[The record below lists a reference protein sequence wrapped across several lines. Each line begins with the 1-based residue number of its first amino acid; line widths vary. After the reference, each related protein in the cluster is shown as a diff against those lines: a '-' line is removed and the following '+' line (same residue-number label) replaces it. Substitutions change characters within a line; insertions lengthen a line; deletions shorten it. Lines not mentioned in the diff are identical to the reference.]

1 MGNLPVIIIPAICA
15 EKNNPFGDSVTCSR
29 NGMSYVSLSMS
40 VIRNYF
46 SALSKMLCYE
56 HYMLGD
62 CMLLSVTWYF
72 HIFANCPF
80 FI

>member
-1 MGNLPVIIIPAICA
+1 
-15 EKNNPFGDSVTCSR
+15 
-29 NGMSYVSLSMS
+29 MSYVSLSMS

-62 CMLLSVTWYF
+62 CMLMSVTWYLR
-72 HIFANCPF
+72 IFANCPF